1 MSRIIVKLK
10 DYYFEY
16 STIVDAP
23 VTYGMKRDEFEA
35 YYRNEYGKSGMENFS
50 SRMKRVDQKG
60 TSSLYHN
67 CAEETLKT
75 NLAGH
80 NGENLTVEEV
90 YKFYCL
96 RDII

>member
-1 MSRIIVKLK
+1 
-10 DYYFEY
+10 
-16 STIVDAP
+16 
-23 VTYGMKRDEFEA
+23 
-35 YYRNEYGKSGMENFS
+35 
-50 SRMKRVDQKG
+50 MKRVDQKG